1 MSDAVIDQSN
11 ETGMRT
17 ALGTLLIERGFLDNQ
32 KLDEALRVGADTGE
46 RLGEV
51 VVRMG
56 WASEDDLAKILADQ
70 WHLRYV
76 ERSEISFNGDALSR
90 MSREEATRLEALP
103 IQINDDGAVVVALA
117 EPTDARLLALRSLL
131 GDRIDCVVVTKTAID
146 AGLRSDLL
154 PKNGSSPAYVADVPD
169 PRWPRASRPRRALPT
184 PSRRRTTRSTCTS
197 TTTWTPA
204 TDQGQR
210 LRRGGADAERRN
222 ELATRLAPPDR
233 RRGRA
238 QARARQHR
246 DRPAPGRALRAQDR
260 AGRPE
265 RGALRPE
272 RRAGRA
278 EHRAL
283 RAQHDDPVDAAEA
296 PGTGRLD
303 SASARPRAQRLAI

>member
-154 PKNGSSPAYVADVPD
+154 PKNGSSPAYVADVPEVEEVENVE
-169 PRWPRASRPRRALPT
+169 AEAK
-184 PSRRRTTRSTCTS
+184 RSDD
-197 TTTWTPA
+197 
-204 TDQGQR
+204 TDEAQDDTQHEQFDNDLDADEISQR

-233 RRGRA
+233 RRG
-238 QARARQHR
+238 
-246 DRPAPGRALRAQDR
+246 G
-260 AGRPE
+260 
-265 RGALRPE
+265 
-272 RRAGRA
+272 
-278 EHRAL
+278 
-283 RAQHDDPVDAAEA
+283 DA
-296 PGTGRLD
+296 
-303 SASARPRAQRLAI
+303 SASATAPRSHGSGPSSPSARRSWPTGTRSCPTGTPNWPSGTPSSPSATPRSSRCSRSSGRLADTLG